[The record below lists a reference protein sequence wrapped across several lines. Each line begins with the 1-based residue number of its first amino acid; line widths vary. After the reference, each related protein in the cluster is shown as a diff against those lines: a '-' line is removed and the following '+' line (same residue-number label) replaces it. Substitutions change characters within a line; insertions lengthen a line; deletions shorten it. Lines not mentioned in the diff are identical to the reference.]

1 MKKGKATPIQ
11 VYCPNDDYWPLP
23 WYLRGYQVEF
33 GGIVS
38 EQTPPAP
45 VILIQPKMEEALMRK
60 LYELP
65 PPGQRELYMHLFYN
79 TEDGT
84 VDVLE
89 LRPSVELVGFVS
101 RSLFEKQ
108 MQQAAEE
115 EAAQ

>member
-1 MKKGKATPIQ
+1 
-11 VYCPNDDYWPLP
+11 
-23 WYLRGYQVEF
+23 
-33 GGIVS
+33 
-38 EQTPPAP
+38 
-45 VILIQPKMEEALMRK
+45 
-60 LYELP
+60 
-65 PPGQRELYMHLFYN
+65 MHLFYN

-108 MQQAAEE
+108 MRQAAEE